1 MTTIT
6 LAQAEIM
13 INAVFAEARKSNN
26 KPMAVAVTDQGGQRH
41 FLQEGR

>member
-13 INAVFAEARKSNN
+13 INAVFAEARNSNN